1 MKKKIGV
8 YTLILVSILVGVFYY
23 IQYTS
28 NAEKKELVQTIALP
42 LGKEYI
48 KQYYSAD
55 FILKDYEFNGPYVNS
70 TVFLYGY
77 IKGHEGQT
85 VSITYD
91 YKKKKII
98 DVSGPGWFIDSRNPE
113 RNTP

>member
-1 MKKKIGV
+1 M
-8 YTLILVSILVGVFYY
+8 
-23 IQYTS
+23 QYTS
-28 NAEKKELVQTIALP
+28 SAEKKELVQTVALP

-55 FILKDYEFNGPYVNS
+55 FILKDYVINGPYVHS

-91 YKKKKII
+91 YKKKEII
-98 DVSGPGWFIDSRNPE
+98 DVSGPGWFIDSRNPKK
-113 RNTP
+113 N